1 MKNSIEI
8 AYYNSPLGVL
18 KILAD
23 EKGIKEIEFAQ
34 EEFKSIQNSS
44 SKIIK
49 DCIKQLDEYFRG
61 KRKSFELKLNP
72 EGTEFQKKVWK
83 ELLKIPYG
91 TTLSYGEISRRIK
104 NPKAVR
110 SVGQAIGR
118 NPISIVIPCHR
129 VIGSDGSLTGSASGL
144 WRKEWLL
151 KHEEINLNNSKN
163 KVSKENSRQ

>member
-23 EKGIKEIEFAQ
+23 EKGIKGIDFVKDKV
-34 EEFKSIQNSS
+34 KSIQNSS
-44 SKIIK
+44 SEIIEK
-49 DCIKQLDEYFRG
+49 CIRQLDEYFQG

-72 EGTEFQKKVWK
+72 EGTEFQRKVWK

-129 VIGSDGSLTGSASGL
+129 VIGSDGSLTGYASGL

>member
-1 MKNSIEI
+1 MKNSITI
-8 AYYNSPLGVL
+8 AYYKSPLGIL
-18 KILAD
+18 KISAD

-91 TTLSYGEISRRIK
+91 TTLSYGEIARRIK
-104 NPKAVR
+104 NQKAVR
-110 SVGQAIGR
+110 AVGQAIGR
-118 NPISIVIPCHR
+118 NPIAIVIPCHR
-129 VIGSDGSLTGSASGL
+129 VIGSDGSLTGYASGL

-151 KHEEINLNNSKN
+151 KHEGA
-163 KVSKENSRQ
+163 VSDCLLNSRDHK

>member
-1 MKNSIEI
+1 MKNSITI
-8 AYYNSPLGVL
+8 AYYKSPLGIL
-18 KILAD
+18 KISAD

-91 TTLSYGEISRRIK
+91 TTLSYGEIARRIK
-104 NPKAVR
+104 NQKAVR
-110 SVGQAIGR
+110 AVGQAIGR

-129 VIGSDGSLTGSASGL
+129 VIGSDGSLTGYASGL
-144 WRKEWLL
+144 WRKECLL
-151 KHEEINLNNSKN
+151 KHEGA
-163 KVSKENSRQ
+163 VSDCLLNSRDHK

>member
-1 MKNSIEI
+1 MKNSITI
-8 AYYNSPLGVL
+8 AYYKSPLGIL
-18 KILAD
+18 KISAD

-91 TTLSYGEISRRIK
+91 KTLSYGEIARRIK
-104 NPKAVR
+104 NQKAVR
-110 SVGQAIGR
+110 AVGQAIGR

-129 VIGSDGSLTGSASGL
+129 VIGGDGKLTGYASGL

-151 KHEEINLNNSKN
+151 KHEGA
-163 KVSKENSRQ
+163 VSDCLLNSRDHK

>member
-1 MKNSIEI
+1 MKNSITI
-8 AYYNSPLGVL
+8 AYYKSPLGIL

-23 EKGIKEIEFAQ
+23 EKGIRGIDFVKDKV
-34 EEFKSIQNSS
+34 KSIQNSS
-44 SKIIK
+44 SEIIK
-49 DCIKQLDEYFRG
+49 QCIRQLDEYFQG
-61 KRKSFELKLNP
+61 KRKSFELELNP
-72 EGTEFQKKVWK
+72 EGTEFQRKVWK

-91 TTLSYGEISRRIK
+91 TALSYGEIARRIK
-104 NPKAVR
+104 NQKAVR

-118 NPISIVIPCHR
+118 NPIAIVIPCHR
-129 VIGSDGSLTGSASGL
+129 VIGSDGSLTGYASGL

>member
-1 MKNSIEI
+1 MKNSITI
-8 AYYNSPLGVL
+8 AYYKSPLGIL
-18 KILAD
+18 KISAD

-91 TTLSYGEISRRIK
+91 TTLSYGEIARRIK
-104 NPKAVR
+104 NQKAVR
-110 SVGQAIGR
+110 AVGQAIGR

-129 VIGSDGSLTGSASGL
+129 VIGGDGKLTGYASGL

-151 KHEEINLNNSKN
+151 KHEGA
-163 KVSKENSRQ
+163 VSDCLLNSRDHK

>member
-91 TTLSYGEISRRIK
+91 TTLSYGEIARRIK
-104 NPKAVR
+104 NQKAVR

-129 VIGSDGSLTGSASGL
+129 VIGGDGSLTGYASGL

-151 KHEEINLNNSKN
+151 KHEGA
-163 KVSKENSRQ
+163 VSDCLLNSRDHK

>member
-1 MKNSIEI
+1 MKNSITI
-8 AYYNSPLGVL
+8 AYYKSPLGIL
-18 KILAD
+18 KISAD

-91 TTLSYGEISRRIK
+91 TTLSYGEIARRIK
-104 NPKAVR
+104 NQKAVR
-110 SVGQAIGR
+110 AVGQAIGR
-118 NPISIVIPCHR
+118 NPIAIVIPCHR
-129 VIGSDGSLTGSASGL
+129 VIGSDGSLTGYASGL

>member
-18 KILAD
+18 KISAD

-91 TTLSYGEISRRIK
+91 KTLSYGEISRRIK

-129 VIGSDGSLTGSASGL
+129 VIGGDGKLTGYASGL

>member
-91 TTLSYGEISRRIK
+91 KTLSYGEISRRIK

-129 VIGSDGSLTGSASGL
+129 VIGGDGKLTGYASGL

>member
-91 TTLSYGEISRRIK
+91 KTLSYGEISRRIK

-129 VIGSDGSLTGSASGL
+129 VIGSDGSLTGYASGL

-151 KHEEINLNNSKN
+151 KHEGA
-163 KVSKENSRQ
+163 VSDCLLNSRDHK